1 MTPGEISVLADLARR
16 RSGVVIDADKTY
28 IIESRLAPIARRQ
41 GFTSLSELV
50 QDLQQR
56 QDETL
61 IWATVEALSS
71 TETQFFRD
79 RTPFQMIAREV
90 LPALARKGRGAIR
103 AWSAGC
109 ATGQEPY
116 SLAML
121 AEEERGKHGPMTM
134 EIFGSDLS
142 ERCLEKAM
150 AGIYTQFEVQSGL
163 PSRLLIK
170 YFDKVDEHWV
180 LSARIRQSVRLQR
193 RNLMTD
199 IKSGA
204 DGPESG
210 PFDLILC
217 RNVVSAFDPS
227 TARAVLEQVAAT
239 LAPDGYLVMGAYETS
254 AHHTPAFRPVP
265 GLRGLYMR
273 DPNFRAVA

>member
-16 RSGVVIDADKTY
+16 RSGVIVDADKTY
-28 IIESRLAPIARRQ
+28 VIESRLAPIARRQ
-41 GFTSLSELV
+41 GFTTLSELIS
-50 QDLQQR
+50 DLQAR
-56 QDETL
+56 EDETL

-79 RTPFQMIAREV
+79 RTPFQQIADEV
-90 LPALARKGRGAIR
+90 LPALARKGRR
-103 AWSAGC
+103 TVKAWCAGC
-109 ATGQEPY
+109 STGQEPY

-134 EIFGSDLS
+134 DIVASDLS
-142 ERCLEKAM
+142 DRCLEKAM
-150 AGIYTQFEVQSGL
+150 AGIYTQFEVQRGL
-163 PSRLLIK
+163 RSKLLIK
-170 YFDKVDEHWV
+170 YFDKVDDHWV
-180 LSARIRQSVRLQR
+180 LSSRIRQQVRMQR
-193 RNLMTD
+193 QNLMTD
-199 IKSGA
+199 VKGT
-204 DGPESG
+204 G

-227 TARAVLEQVAAT
+227 TQRTVREQIAGV

-265 GLRGLYMR
+265 GLHGLYVR
-273 DPNFRAVA
+273 DPNFRAAA

>member
-16 RSGVVIDADKTY
+16 RSGVVIDTDKTY
-28 IIESRLAPIARRQ
+28 VIESRLAPIARRQ
-41 GFTSLSELV
+41 GFISLSELV
-50 QDLQQR
+50 SDLQQR

-79 RTPFQMIAREV
+79 RTPFQLIADEV
-90 LPALARKGRGAIR
+90 LPAFARKGRQIVR
-103 AWSAGC
+103 AWCAGC
-109 ATGQEPY
+109 STGQEPY

-121 AEEERGKHGPMTM
+121 AEEEGGKHGPAGIDIVGT
-134 EIFGSDLS
+134 DLS
-142 ERCLEKAM
+142 ERSLEKAM
-150 AGIYTQFEVQSGL
+150 AGVYTQFEVQRGL

-170 YFDKVDEHWV
+170 YFDKVDDHWI
-180 LSARIRQSVRLQR
+180 LSPRIRQAVRLQR
-193 RNLMTD
+193 KNLITEV
-199 IKSGA
+199 KGL
-204 DGPESG
+204 G
-210 PFDLILC
+210 PFDLVFC

-227 TARAVLEQVAAT
+227 TARTVLEQIAGE

-265 GLRGLYMR
+265 GLHGLYMP
-273 DPNFRAVA
+273 DPNHRAVA

>member
-1 MTPGEISVLADLARR
+1 MTPGEISVLADLTRR

-41 GFTSLSELV
+41 GFITLSELIS
-50 QDLQQR
+50 DIQQR

-61 IWATVEALSS
+61 IWATVEALAS

-79 RTPFQMIAREV
+79 RTPFQLIADQV
-90 LPALARKGRGAIR
+90 LPALARKGRQTVK
-103 AWSAGC
+103 AWCAGC
-109 ATGQEPY
+109 STGQEPY

-121 AEEERGKHGPMTM
+121 AEEERGKHGPMAV
-134 EIFGSDLS
+134 EIVGTDLC
-142 ERCLEKAM
+142 ERSLEKAT
-150 AGIYTQFEVQSGL
+150 AGIYTQFEVQRGL

-170 YFDKVDEHWV
+170 YFDKVDDHWV
-180 LSARIRQSVRLQR
+180 LSPRIRQQVRLQR
-193 RNLMTD
+193 KNLITEV
-199 IKSGA
+199 KG
-204 DGPESG
+204 SG
-210 PFDLILC
+210 PFDIVLC

-227 TARAVLEQVAAT
+227 TARAVLEQVAGE

-254 AHHTPAFRPVP
+254 AHHSPCFRAVP

-273 DPNFRAVA
+273 DPNHRAVA